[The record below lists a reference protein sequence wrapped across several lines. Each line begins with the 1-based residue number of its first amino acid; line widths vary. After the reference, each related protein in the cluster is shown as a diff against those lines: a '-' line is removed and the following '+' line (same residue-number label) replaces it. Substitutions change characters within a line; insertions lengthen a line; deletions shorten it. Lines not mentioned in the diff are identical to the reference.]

1 MKIAFIGAGR
11 WAITLALT
19 LNRKGN
25 EVKMWEFSKEK
36 LDILLKTRKISD
48 LPDTILIP
56 DSIYISNTI
65 EEVLETSEVVFFAV
79 PSQSLR
85 SVLIKIS
92 PFRFSSTNKLATKTP
107 ILVSAMKGLENST
120 NKRISEILNEFYPAA
135 KIVALVGPGIPYEI
149 AEGKPASLVAVSDSN
164 GAARSIQEILSYENL
179 RVYTH
184 SDVIGAEL
192 GGALK
197 NVIAIATGIC
207 DGLKLGDNAKAALLT
222 RGLAEITRLGIAMN
236 ANPMTFA
243 GLSGIGDLIV
253 TAYSPYSR
261 NHLLGVTIS
270 RGIHIE
276 QAIRS
281 MTGIAEGAATTISAK
296 SLGLK
301 MHLELP
307 IIEEI
312 NSILFQNHDIT
323 KSIKRLMQRPLKKE
337 TNNENS

>member
-1 MKIAFIGAGR
+1 
-11 WAITLALT
+11 
-19 LNRKGN
+19 
-25 EVKMWEFSKEK
+25 
-36 LDILLKTRKISD
+36 
-48 LPDTILIP
+48 
-56 DSIYISNTI
+56 
-65 EEVLETSEVVFFAV
+65 
-79 PSQSLR
+79 
-85 SVLIKIS
+85 
-92 PFRFSSTNKLATKTP
+92 
-107 ILVSAMKGLENST
+107 
-120 NKRISEILNEFYPAA
+120 
-135 KIVALVGPGIPYEI
+135 
-149 AEGKPASLVAVSDSN
+149 
-164 GAARSIQEILSYENL
+164 
-179 RVYTH
+179 
-184 SDVIGAEL
+184 
-192 GGALK
+192 
-197 NVIAIATGIC
+197 
-207 DGLKLGDNAKAALLT
+207 
-222 RGLAEITRLGIAMN
+222 MN

-261 NHLLGVTIS
+261 NRLLGVTIS